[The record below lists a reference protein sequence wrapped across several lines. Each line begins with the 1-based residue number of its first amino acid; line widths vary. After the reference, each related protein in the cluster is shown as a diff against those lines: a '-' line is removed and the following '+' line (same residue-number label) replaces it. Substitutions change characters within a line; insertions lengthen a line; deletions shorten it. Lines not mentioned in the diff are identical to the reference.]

1 MSSNDRRIKSLETTY
16 KILEVLKKNGHTTL
30 SAIND
35 QLDVTKATVHT
46 HLMTLNTVG
55 FVQKQ
60 DGGYQLGPKLM
71 TYGAHVKNRHLI
83 YQAGK
88 VPAMELAFQTG
99 EIVEIATEH
108 NGRCVILHRFY
119 GENTVDTD
127 YQQQSLEEFR
137 HLHYGA
143 TGKAMLAQMEAERI
157 DRMIEQYGLP
167 QRTENTIT
175 DRESLLE
182 ELEAT
187 RERGYALNDG
197 EEVRGI
203 RAVGTHVL
211 NSNQR
216 LLGAICLAGPR
227 GRVDD
232 TQFTEEFP
240 RLINETQSIIE
251 INVETNEFDV
261 FQS

>member
-1 MSSNDRRIKSLETTY
+1 MSSNNRRIQSFETTHA
-16 KILEVLKKNGHTTL
+16 ILEVLRKNGSIALSTL
-30 SAIND
+30 DDN
-35 QLDVTKATVHT
+35 LDVTKATIHT
-46 HLMTLNTVG
+46 HLMTLKAVG
-55 FVQKQ
+55 FVEKQ
-60 DGGYQLGPKLM
+60 DGRYQLGPKLM
-71 TYGAHVKNRHLI
+71 TYGAHVKNRQLI

-88 VPAMELAFQTG
+88 VPAMELALETG

-108 NGRCVILHRFY
+108 NGRCAILHRFY
-119 GENTVDTD
+119 GENIVDTD

-143 TGKAMLAQMEAERI
+143 TGKAMLAHMEPERV

-175 DRESLLE
+175 DRETLLE
-182 ELEAT
+182 ELET
-187 RERGYALNDG
+187 IRERGYAFNDE

-211 NSNQR
+211 NSDQR
-216 LLGAICLAGPR
+216 LIGAICLAGPR
-227 GRVDD
+227 GRVNN

-251 INVETNEFDV
+251 INVETNEFNA
-261 FQS
+261 FLS